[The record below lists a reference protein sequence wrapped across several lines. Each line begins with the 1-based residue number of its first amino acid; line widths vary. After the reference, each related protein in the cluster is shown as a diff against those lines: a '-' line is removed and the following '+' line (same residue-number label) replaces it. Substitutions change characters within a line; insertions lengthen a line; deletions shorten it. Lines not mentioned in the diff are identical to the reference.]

1 LGTVPFL
8 THLMAASGKPRRG
21 IAPNMVTQ
29 DAAKVQEAFCKATGA
44 RNFFTLQDE
53 DTKRLMHGAV
63 VTAYGAGG
71 HIFFE
76 DISLNPFK
84 DTLKVPFVDYRCNN
98 QSHIIL
104 HANVPNA
111 PELATKM
118 LKSNA
123 CGVCTEVIPVQKQ
136 FWGAEFGILR
146 DGCGV
151 LWALSTKAEGDME
164 ASPYPPPV
172 RCCVSVPDADG
183 YLKFLKEAFGDML
196 VEESTSKDDAGLKKV
211 DLLILGSGFSMIRE
225 AEYFERCCVE
235 LATAPASGKEVAE
248 ALGGP
253 ISKVDEKTW
262 MVRMEC
268 GICINIIEPPMT
280 A

>member
-1 LGTVPFL
+1 
-8 THLMAASGKPRRG
+8 MAASGKPRRG
-21 IAPNMVTQ
+21 IAPNMVAQ

-84 DTLKVPFVDYRCNN
+84 DTLKVPFMDYRCNN

-104 HANVPNA
+104 HANVTNA

-151 LWALSTKAEGDME
+151 LWALSTKAECDME

-172 RCCVSVPDADG
+172 RSCVSVPDAEG

-196 VEESTSKDDAGLKKV
+196 VEESNSKDDVGLKKA
-211 DLLILGSGFSMIRE
+211 DLLILGSGFSVIRDIRG
-225 AEYFERCCVE
+225 AEPFERCCVE
-235 LATAPASGKEVAE
+235 LLAPGGKEVAE
-248 ALGGP
+248 ALGV

-268 GICINIIEPPMT
+268 GICINIIEPPTT